1 MYLILP
7 VVIVKNFR
15 DKQKCLTIA
24 LSGAKRGQW
33 EDSGGDLTNVKYK
46 TI

>member
-1 MYLILP
+1 MVNGLHILMGKRTTKKP
-7 VVIVKNFR
+7 
-15 DKQKCLTIA
+15 LTIA